1 MVNRVLTFVVAI
13 ALGAAALV
21 GAAEAK
27 PAPAD
32 AVARGKYLV
41 SVLGC
46 NDCHSPKRM
55 APEGPVVDT
64 TRLLSGHP
72 EGTALPAPP
81 KPAGP
86 WIAAASVDLTA
97 WAGPWGITYAT
108 NLTPDEDTGLG
119 IWTEDMF
126 VKAFKTGRH
135 MGTSRPVLPP
145 MPVEAYSHLTEQ
157 DVKAV
162 FAFLRTLPKIKN
174 RVPEAAVPPTPAPPM
189 PGTPALKP

>member
-1 MVNRVLTFVVAI
+1 MVKRVPTFVAGI
-13 ALGAAALV
+13 ALGAATLV
-21 GAAEAK
+21 RAEGTK

-32 AVARGKYLV
+32 VVARGKYLV

-46 NDCHSPKRM
+46 SDCHSPKRM

-72 EGTALPAPP
+72 EGTVLPPPP
-81 KPAGP
+81 KLERP
-86 WIAAASVDLTA
+86 WIEAATLDLTA

-108 NLTPDEDTGLG
+108 NLTPDEQTGLG
-119 IWTEDMF
+119 IWTEEMF

-135 MGTSRPVLPP
+135 MGTSRPILPP
-145 MPVEAYSHLTEQ
+145 MPVTAYSHLTEQ
-157 DVKAV
+157 DVKAM
-162 FAFLRTLPKIKN
+162 FTFLRTLPKIKN

-189 PGTPALKP
+189 PGTPAPKP